1 MAKVRAIC
9 LLGASLAGALAGCD
23 GGGGVDEEAEND
35 HLPPTVEVLTP
46 ERGTVTPDGMVLVT
60 GRATDAESSGA
71 TVTVNDQQATV
82 GGDGSFELSL
92 ALGDGITLLETVA
105 TDRGGNTAT
114 DARAVLAGM
123 LVSQGTPVSQSIAA
137 FLSSQ
142 AMTGLSDLINGYAS
156 ALDLEALAKS
166 YNPVVDTGDSCNDYK
181 AYVDSLTR
189 GPIEVSAGAADGGI
203 SGVVT
208 IRDIVVEG
216 HIDWEALCANGTTD
230 FVVTADAYDASALIV
245 PSLAA
250 GGGVDIALGG
260 VSSSFRG
267 FAVDA
272 DGVPGFVEDAFEDDI
287 RDKVAGMLRD
297 KVEEIVP
304 PQASM
309 FLSGFVAE
317 AHSIAV
323 LGQTVDI
330 SVWPSDM
337 SWTEAGGLVVFDTQ
351 TSVVGVRDAL
361 VLSTPTARPSET
373 DMAGTGLRLA
383 VADDLLNHLL
393 AGLWASGAME
403 EALLPA
409 DGDALS
415 AAFGG
420 EVASASLTMM
430 LPPVTNFDT
439 STGTAQMAL
448 GDVMVEA
455 VGQDGSTLAKFVVSA
470 YVDLA
475 VETRSDGSVKITT
488 QTPRVLAQVLEQS
501 DTLLTP
507 LDVPRVEAIA
517 GLAIKQLATKAD
529 SLLENLPVPG
539 LPGATIMSP
548 TFQPVSGYLMMGG
561 ELLYE

>member
-1 MAKVRAIC
+1 MRAIW

-23 GGGGVDEEAEND
+23 GGGEDEEAAND

-46 ERGTVTPDGMVLVT
+46 ERGTVTPDGTVQVT
-60 GRATDAESSGA
+60 GRATDAESSVA
-71 TVTVNDQQATV
+71 TVTVNGQPAPLA
-82 GGDGSFELSL
+82 GDGTFEVTLD
-92 ALGDGITLLETVA
+92 LGDGITLLETVA
-105 TDRGGNTAT
+105 TDRGGNTAM
-114 DARAVLAGM
+114 DARAVLAGT
-123 LVSQGTPVSQSIAA
+123 LVAQGTPISEAIAA
-137 FLSSQ
+137 FVSSQ

-156 ALDLEALAKS
+156 AVDLEALAKS
-166 YNPVVDTGDSCNDYK
+166 NNPVVDTGDSCNDYK
-181 AYVDSLTR
+181 AYVDSVTR

-203 SGVVT
+203 AGMVT
-208 IRDIVVEG
+208 IRDLVVEG

-230 FVVTADAYDASALIV
+230 FVVTADAYDAGALIV
-245 PSLAA
+245 PSLAG
-250 GGGVDIALGG
+250 GGGVDIGLAG
-260 VSSSFRG
+260 VTSTFRG
-267 FAVDA
+267 FSVDA

-287 RDKVAGMLRD
+287 RDKVAGMLRG
-297 KVEEIVP
+297 KIEEIVP

-309 FLSGFVAE
+309 FLSGFVADVH
-317 AHSIAV
+317 AMTV
-323 LGQTVDI
+323 LGQTVNM

-337 SWTEAGGLVVFDTQ
+337 AWTAAGGMVVFDTE

-361 VLSTPTARPSET
+361 VLSTPTARPSEA
-373 DMAGTGLRLA
+373 DMAGSGLRLA

-415 AAFGG
+415 AAFGAD
-420 EVASASLTMM
+420 VASATLTMM

-439 STGTAQMAL
+439 TTGTAQMAL
-448 GDVMVEA
+448 GDVVVEA
-455 VGQDGSTLAKFVVSA
+455 LAQDGSTLAKFVVSA

-475 VETRSDGSVKITT
+475 VETSSDGGVKITT

-501 DTLLTP
+501 DSLLTP

-517 GLAIKQLATKAD
+517 GLAIKQLGAKAD

-561 ELLYE
+561 DLLYE